1 MLKECSWSFG
11 VLGVVCKVLDL
22 EHKKIILL
30 DLELDVL
37 GIYGEMIKFKIL
49 LYVFIDALE

>member
-1 MLKECSWSFG
+1 MLKVCSWSFG

-22 EHKKIILL
+22 EHKKMILL

-37 GIYGEMIKFKIL
+37 GIYDEMIKFKIL
-49 LYVFIDALE
+49 LYVFIDALA